1 MFKFL
6 RVEFEKLNYSKAPLL
21 GFLLLILISVAVAAV
36 EFSNMPIDVA
46 ETFYVDFMLFNS
58 TFFGDEDHCSRPAP
72 APGSLHLGGGE
83 YADGMINLLLCKVA
97 K

>member
-6 RVEFEKLNYSKAPLL
+6 RVEFEKLNYSKAPPLL

-58 TFFGDEDHCSRPAP
+58 TFFW
-72 APGSLHLGGGE
+72 
-83 YADGMINLLLCKVA
+83 
-97 K
+97 